1 MKEIIEP
8 IDKKLIKAELTH
20 EKFLR
25 KTNNGGNELYIINYH
40 NSPNT
45 MNEIGRLRELTFRN
59 AGGGTGKEIDI
70 DGFDTQE
77 NPYEQLISWDPEE
90 EEIVGGYR
98 FHVCNHDSDPK
109 NLATSKL
116 FEFSEEFSKTYLPYM
131 IELGRSFIQPKFQSA
146 SAGRKALYA
155 LDNLWDGLGALIIE
169 NPQTK
174 YYFGKVTMYPH
185 FNKEARNMI
194 LYFLNSQFHDNKD
207 YVVPRIPLSLDID
220 EAEMKA
226 TFTGADYKENYKIL
240 QKKVREF
247 DLNIPPLINAYMN
260 LSPSMK
266 FFGTAINE
274 TFGGVEESGIMITID
289 DIFPTKKERHISTYI
304 RNKLFKK
311 FKSKI
316 RNHKK

>member
-25 KTNNGGNELYIINYH
+25 KTNNVGNELYIINYH

-45 MNEIGRLRELTFRN
+45 LNEIGRLRELTFRN

-70 DGFDTQE
+70 DSFDTQE

-116 FEFSEEFSKTYLPYM
+116 FEFSEEFSKTHLPYM

-169 NPQTK
+169 NPQVK

-185 FNKEARNMI
+185 FNPEARNMI
-194 LYFLNSQFHDNKD
+194 LYFLNSQFHDKNN
-207 YVVPRIPLSLDID
+207 YVVPIKPLSLDID
-220 EAEMKA
+220 EEQMK
-226 TFTGADYKENYKIL
+226 TIFTGTDYKENYRIL
-240 QKKVREF
+240 QKKVREYN
-247 DLNIPPLINAYMN
+247 LNIPPLINAYMN

-274 TFGGVEESGIMITID
+274 TFGEVEESGIMITID

-311 FKSKI
+311 FKF
-316 RNHKK
+316 KK

>member
-1 MKEIIEP
+1 MKNIIEP
-8 IDKKLIKAELTH
+8 IDKRLIEKELTP

-40 NSPNT
+40 NSPNI
-45 MNEIGRLRELTFRN
+45 MKEIGRLRELTFRN

-70 DGFDTQE
+70 DSFDTQE
-77 NPYEQLISWDPEE
+77 EPYEQLISWDPDEK
-90 EEIVGGYR
+90 EIVGGYR
-98 FHVCNHDSDPK
+98 FHVCNQNSDPN

-116 FEFSEEFSKTYLPYM
+116 FVFSDEFSKTYLPYM

-169 NPQTK
+169 HQEIK

-185 FNKEARNMI
+185 FNPEARNMI
-194 LYFLNSQFHDNKD
+194 LYFLKSQFSDNNNF
-207 YVVPRIPLSLDID
+207 VIPRKPLALNID
-220 EAEMKA
+220 ESKMKSI
-226 TFTGADYKENYKIL
+226 FTGNDFKENYRIL

-274 TFGGVEESGIMITID
+274 TFGGVEESGIMITIN

-304 RNKLFKK
+304 RNKLFKRFM
-311 FKSKI
+311 FKKG
-316 RNHKK
+316 K

>member
-1 MKEIIEP
+1 MKDIIDP
-8 IDKKLIKAELTH
+8 IDKRLIEKELTP

-40 NSPNT
+40 NSPNI
-45 MNEIGRLRELTFRN
+45 MQEIGRLRELTFRN
-59 AGGGTGKEIDI
+59 AGGGTGKDIDI
-70 DGFDTQE
+70 DTFDTQE
-77 NPYEQLISWDPEE
+77 EPYEQLISWDPEE
-90 EEIVGGYR
+90 KEIVGGYR
-98 FHVCNHDSDPK
+98 FHVCTHTSDPT

-116 FEFSEEFSKTYLPYM
+116 FVFSDEFSKTYLPYM

-169 NPQTK
+169 HPEIK

-185 FNKEARNMI
+185 FNPEARNMI
-194 LYFLNSQFHDNKD
+194 LYFLKSQFNDENNF
-207 YVVPRIPLSLDID
+207 VVPRKPLDLNID
-220 EAEMKA
+220 EAEMKSL
-226 TFTGADYKENYKIL
+226 FTGSDYKENYRIL

-274 TFGGVEESGIMITID
+274 TFGGVEESGIMITIN

-304 RNKLFKK
+304 RNKLFKRFK
-311 FKSKI
+311 FKKGK
-316 RNHKK
+316 H